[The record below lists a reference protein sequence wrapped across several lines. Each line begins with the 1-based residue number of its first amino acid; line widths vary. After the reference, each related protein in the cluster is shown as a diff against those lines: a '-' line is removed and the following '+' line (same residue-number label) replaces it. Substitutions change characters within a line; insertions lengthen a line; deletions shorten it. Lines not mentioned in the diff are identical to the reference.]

1 MLKVNFLFQP
11 LSGPYTELSEAYA
24 KHDTD
29 ELRAVANKYQL
40 FFQNVSR
47 VKNML
52 IYLLGYKSTE

>member
-29 ELRAVANKYQL
+29 ELIAVANKYQL

-47 VKNML
+47 IK
-52 IYLLGYKSTE
+52 